1 MADAITAA
9 DAQLFAPRP
18 TVRWRAYKGHG
29 MKPGPNREVAYN
41 MAGSIGYAYRQVESP
56 TGEKEARL
64 LDAGENPPGGVIV
77 HYWLRA
83 APAGDVVI
91 TFLDGAGRELR
102 SFTSRKD
109 TAPPESPAAAGG
121 GGEEPT
127 PALDPPAPAKGDEP
141 HPTRNAGANRFVW
154 NLRGPD
160 ATRLPDNKGRGGTLD
175 MLAGPRVPPGT
186 YQVRLSVHGRTF
198 MQRFDLLKDPRVPA
212 SDADLREQY
221 VWAKKAHDL
230 LSRVHDEVLRIRDV
244 RAQAE
249 GWAGRVDIPAIKGAA
264 ATLARTLTTV
274 EEALI
279 QVRSEDPRMFPAK
292 LNTRI
297 GTMVT
302 LIEYSDAA
310 PTQALRDLTDDLG
323 RRAEAELARLDR
335 VLADDVARFNA
346 LCRDHGVAAIVP
358 KPRVGG

>member
-1 MADAITAA
+1 MAISCGFSTM
-9 DAQLFAPRP
+9 P
-18 TVRWRAYKGHG
+18 
-29 MKPGPNREVAYN
+29 
-41 MAGSIGYAYRQVESP
+41 S
-56 TGEKEARL
+56 
-64 LDAGENPPGGVIV
+64 
-77 HYWLRA
+77 
-83 APAGDVVI
+83 
-91 TFLDGAGRELR
+91 
-102 SFTSRKD
+102 
-109 TAPPESPAAAGG
+109 
-121 GGEEPT
+121 
-127 PALDPPAPAKGDEP
+127 
-141 HPTRNAGANRFVW
+141 
-154 NLRGPD
+154 
-160 ATRLPDNKGRGGTLD
+160 TL
-175 MLAGPRVPPGT
+175 T
-186 YQVRLSVHGRTF
+186 VHGRTF

-221 VWAKKAHDL
+221 IWAKKAHDL
-230 LSRVHDEVLRIRDV
+230 LARVHDEVLRIRDA

-310 PTQALRDLTDDLG
+310 PTQALRDLTDDLA
-323 RRAEAELARLDR
+323 RRVEVELARLDR

-346 LCRDHGVAAIVP
+346 LCRNHGVAAIVP
-358 KPRVGG
+358 KPHVGG